1 MLSSVHSVNEVEI
14 GRNHH
19 ATGRPLTKPEIVH
32 EYNKY
37 MGAVDRCDQMV
48 AYSCFRRRTMK
59 WWKKTLV
66 IRSKQLYL
74 VQRENKVASTTEG
87 I

>member
-37 MGAVDRCDQMV
+37 RGLLTGA
-48 AYSCFRRRTMK
+48 TK
-59 WWKKTLV
+59 WFLFHV
-66 IRSKQLYL
+66 L
-74 VQRENKVASTTEG
+74 EEAP
-87 I
+87 